1 MHNLRSASS
10 NVCEWLI
17 QESGHMRAADL
28 EAFLLKLKDPLGF
41 NVTSSR
47 KERLKLLLALEI
59 PLQVLPC
66 HRLI

>member
-1 MHNLRSASS
+1 
-10 NVCEWLI
+10 
-17 QESGHMRAADL
+17 MRAADL

-66 HRLI
+66 HRLS